1 MFSLL
6 ADKLQDVFKDLRGH
20 GKITETNITDAMRA
34 VRMALLE
41 ADVEFNVAKGFIAR
55 VKDKALGEEV
65 LRGVAPGQQI
75 VKIFHD
81 ELTALLGGDN
91 APLNLEKPARILM
104 VGLNG
109 AGKTTS
115 SAKLAAWLK
124 KEGKA
129 PLLIACD
136 LHRPAAIEQL
146 ATLAGQVGVPV
157 FTPPPDEKDVLK
169 VAKLALEW
177 VKTQPGNVQ
186 IYDTAGRQEIDEAL
200 IAEIKALREFLQP
213 QEVLLVADAATGQQ
227 AVSVATHFHEALNI
241 TGLVLTKLDGD
252 ARGGAALSMREV
264 TQRPI
269 KFAGIG
275 EKLDQFE
282 PFYPDR
288 LAGRILGMGD
298 IVGLV
303 EKAVAAID
311 EEEAKRM
318 EEKMRKASFDLNDFL
333 AQFKMLK
340 KLGPL
345 ENVLGMLPGMGNL
358 KDFSVDEKQ
367 MKRVE
372 AIVLSMTLAERTNPD
387 ILNARRRQ
395 RIARGSGVSVT
406 EVNDLLQRFGQ
417 MRKMMKNFGKMKQMM
432 SRPGAA
438 SRFRIKALVFE
449 QLRYNSETQKT
460 KKVMSVSNRLRR
472 EGSLN
477 NPYYKVVVTDQR
489 SPRDGK
495 FIELIGNYDPKKP
508 GDNSNIDLSRVDYWV
523 QNGAQPS
530 DTVRS
535 IIKKA
540 RKKATVAA

>member
-20 GKITETNITDAMRA
+20 GKITESNITDAMRA

-55 VKDKALGEEV
+55 VKDKAMGEDV

-91 APLNLEKPARILM
+91 EPLNLEKPARILM

-115 SAKLAAWLK
+115 SGKLAAWLK
-124 KEGKA
+124 KQGRA

-146 ATLAGQVGVPV
+146 ATLGRQIDVPV
-157 FTPPPDEKDVLK
+157 FTPSLDEKDVK
-169 VAKLALEW
+169 RVAAQAIEW
-177 VKTQPGNVQ
+177 AKTQNGNVQ

-200 IAEIKALREFLQP
+200 IQEIKELREFLQP
-213 QEVLLVADAATGQQ
+213 QEVLLVADSATGQQ
-227 AVSVATHFHEALNI
+227 AVSVATHFHQALSI

-282 PFYPDR
+282 PFYPER

-303 EKAVAAID
+303 EKAAAAID
-311 EEEAKRM
+311 EDEARRM
-318 EEKMRKASFDLNDFL
+318 EEKMRTASFDLNDFL
-333 AQFKMLK
+333 AQFKMLR

-345 ENVLGMLPGMGNL
+345 ENILGMLPGMGNL

-417 MRKMMKNFGKMKQMM
+417 MRKMMKKMGKMKQML

-438 SRFRIKALVFE
+438 ARFGIK
-449 QLRYNSETQKT
+449 N
-460 KKVMSVSNRLRR
+460 
-472 EGSLN
+472 
-477 NPYYKVVVTDQR
+477 
-489 SPRDGK
+489 
-495 FIELIGNYDPKKP
+495 
-508 GDNSNIDLSRVDYWV
+508 
-523 QNGAQPS
+523 
-530 DTVRS
+530 
-535 IIKKA
+535 
-540 RKKATVAA
+540 